1 MGAGGREQKAVSG
14 VRATCRAEGL
24 QVSCSRS
31 CSLGQGLQDDLRKGN
46 APRGSGGWSVKKDLA
61 NIPIFLPYKIENFH
75 MHEKKASFQLEGL

>member
-46 APRGSGGWSVKKDLA
+46 APRGSGGWSVKENSQYPNNHAFQDRK
-61 NIPIFLPYKIENFH
+61 LPYARE
-75 MHEKKASFQLEGL
+75 KASIQLEGL